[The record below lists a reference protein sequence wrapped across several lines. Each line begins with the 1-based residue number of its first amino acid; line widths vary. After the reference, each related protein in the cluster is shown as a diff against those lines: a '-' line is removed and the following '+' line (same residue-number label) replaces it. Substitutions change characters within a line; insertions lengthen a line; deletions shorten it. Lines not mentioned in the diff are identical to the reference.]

1 MGLCYS
7 NDRDAENL
15 KRAKRRR
22 SDRFFRN
29 TYYKYNNQGSQLEI
43 NNDVLVS
50 GIESSPEL
58 LYEKKQRLGI
68 GAFGEVWLVHQN
80 ELNRDFAMKIIN
92 KRRCREEEDE
102 IKNEIEILKK
112 LDHPKILK
120 ILEFFNTRNKYYILT
135 EYCPEGELFNEI
147 TKVGQFSEVQAAFII
162 YQLLQIVKYCHKMR
176 IIHRD
181 IKPENVMITKR
192 EKNGCLQ
199 VKLIDFGT
207 AKIFSENNKEK
218 GFVGSSYYMAPE
230 VIKRKYDEKCDLWS
244 IGVIMYILLTGRPPF
259 DGEDDDEI
267 VKNVEKG
274 EYDIES
280 PPFPSLSNNAK
291 DLIQQLLMYDPQK
304 RINVDDALLH
314 DWFKTDEFIE
324 VSKVNCINKE
334 LANKLLENMMN
345 YKSDNMLKCAVLAY
359 LVHHNSNIE
368 ECVEASKLYNDID
381 VENNGKIEKL
391 DLENGLR
398 DYWNLPADEATKKA
412 EVIFQNIDNDH
423 NGYIEHEEFI
433 RAAINP
439 NIFLKENYLKFAF
452 NYFDMDRSGGIS
464 IDEISKKFTQN
475 SRNKESKIEK
485 DLKKIFSKIDVN
497 NDGTLSFDE
506 FGMMMRDIMES

>member
-1 MGLCYS
+1 MGICYLK
-7 NDRDAENL
+7 DRDADNK
-15 KRAKRRR
+15 KRLGRRR
-22 SDRFFRN
+22 SDKYFRN
-29 TYYKYNNQGSQLEI
+29 TSYKYSNQGNELEI

-50 GIESSPEL
+50 GNECSPEL
-58 LYEKKQRLGI
+58 MYQKQERLGI
-68 GAFGEVWLVHQN
+68 GAFGEVWRVHQN

-92 KRRCREEEDE
+92 KRRCREEDDE

-147 TKVGQFSEVQAAFII
+147 TKVGKFSEVQSAFII

-267 VKNVEKG
+267 LKNVEKG
-274 EYDIES
+274 EYDTDS
-280 PPFPSLSNNAK
+280 APFPNLSILAK
-291 DLIQQLLMYDPQK
+291 DLIKQLLTYDPKK
-304 RINVDDALLH
+304 RIDVDGALNH
-314 DWFKTDEFIE
+314 EWFKTSEFLE
-324 VSKVNCINKE
+324 KSKVNCINKG
-334 LANKLLENMMN
+334 LANRLLVNMMN

-359 LVHHNSNIE
+359 LVHYNSNIE

-381 VENNGKIEKL
+381 VDHNGKIEQA
-391 DLENGLR
+391 DLEKGLR
-398 DYWNLPADEATKKA
+398 DYWKLTSDEAAEKA
-412 EVIFQNIDNDH
+412 EVIFKNIDNDH

-439 NIFLKENYLKFAF
+439 TVFLKDNYLKFAF
-452 NYFDMDRSGGIS
+452 NYFDIDRSGGIS
-464 IDEISKKFTQN
+464 LVEITKKFTQN
-475 SRNKESKIEK
+475 TRNRSNKIEK
-485 DLKKIFSKIDVN
+485 DLKKIFEKIDIN

-506 FGMMMRDIMES
+506 FGIMMKDIIES

>member
-1 MGLCYS
+1 MGLCYT
-7 NDRDAENL
+7 NDRDEENER
-15 KRAKRRR
+15 RAKRRR
-22 SDRFFRN
+22 SDKYFRN
-29 TYYKYNNQGSQLEI
+29 TSYKYSNQGNELEI

-50 GIESSPEL
+50 RNECNPEL
-58 LYEKKQRLGI
+58 LYEKQERLGI
-68 GAFGEVWLVHQN
+68 GAFGEVWRVHQK
-80 ELNRDFAMKIIN
+80 ELNRDFAMKIIT
-92 KRRCREEEDE
+92 KRRSREEDDE
-102 IKNEIEILKK
+102 IKNEIEILKQ

-120 ILEFFNTRNKYYILT
+120 ILEFFTTRNKYYILT

-147 TKVGQFSEVQAAFII
+147 TKVGKFSEAQAAFII
-162 YQLLQIVKYCHKMR
+162 YQLFQIIKYCHKMR

-192 EKNGCLQ
+192 EANGCLQ

-207 AKIFSENNKEK
+207 AKIFSENSKEK
-218 GFVGSSYYMAPE
+218 GYVGSSYYMAPE

-267 VKNVEKG
+267 LKNVEKG
-274 EYDIES
+274 VYDTTS
-280 PPFPSLSNNAK
+280 DPFPSLSNEAK
-291 DLIQQLLMYDPQK
+291 DLITKLLTYDPVK

-314 DWFKTDEFIE
+314 DWFKSEEFLE
-324 VSKVNCINKE
+324 KSKVNSINKE

-359 LVHHNSNIE
+359 LVHYNSNIQ

-381 VENNGKIEKL
+381 VENNGKIEEC
-391 DLENGLR
+391 DLERGLI
-398 DYWNLPADEATKKA
+398 DYWKIPAEEATKKA
-412 EVIFQNIDNDH
+412 EVIFKNIDNDH

-439 NIFLKENYLKFAF
+439 SVFLKENYLKFAF
-452 NYFDMDRSGGIS
+452 NYFDSDRSGGIS
-464 IDEISKKFTQN
+464 LVEITKKFTQN
-475 SRNKESKIEK
+475 SRNRGNKIEK
-485 DLKKIFSKIDVN
+485 DLKRIFEKIDIN

-506 FGMMMRDIMES
+506 FGIMMKDIIES